1 MGNLSANNLV
11 LVVDNTMS
19 RFPWLV
25 GRVVNCPLIRYR
37 VLSRPSQAK
46 GSRNLAAYVSDE
58 YSVHRKTN
66 SITLTNTLAIQR
78 DNQPQFAYTAQ
89 FHFTIICQY
98 ICLLLL
104 IGSMNRACIKCL
116 F

>member
-1 MGNLSANNLV
+1 MGNLAANNLV

-66 SITLTNTLAIQR
+66 NITLTNTLAIQR
-78 DNQPQFAYTAQ
+78 DNQQQLLTPRNFTLRSFVSTFACY
-89 FHFTIICQY
+89 Y
-98 ICLLLL
+98 
-104 IGSMNRACIKCL
+104 
-116 F
+116 